1 MAITFNKDE
10 SKNEDEVE
18 NEYQSKNEK
27 RRSNMSISLDQID
40 LIMKRTNATYT
51 EAKDALEKSNGD
63 VVEALALLEKEG
75 KATRRSNVNSTQEQ
89 FNTYVDTLKTTH
101 FVLSKD
107 DHDYIHAP
115 LIAVLIAM
123 VLSFHVS
130 VIALV
135 IALICGFKIKL
146 TDKITHKVRFSND
159 DFMKS

>member
-10 SKNEDEVE
+10 SKNEDQL
-18 NEYQSKNEK
+18 NNEK
-27 RRSNMSISLDQID
+27 GRSNMSISLDQID

-51 EAKDALEKSNGD
+51 EAKDALERSNGD
-63 VVEALALLEKEG
+63 VVEALATLEKEG
-75 KATRRSNVNSTQEQ
+75 KTSRRTNVNSTQEQ

-115 LIAVLIAM
+115 LLAVLVTM
-123 VLSFHVS
+123 VLCFHVS

>member
-1 MAITFNKDE
+1 MAITFSKDE
-10 SKNEDEVE
+10 LKNE
-18 NEYQSKNEK
+18 NELKNEK
-27 RRSNMSISLDQID
+27 GRSNMSISLDQID

-51 EAKDALEKSNGD
+51 EAKDALERSNGD
-63 VVEALALLEKEG
+63 IVEALALLEKEG
-75 KATRRSNVNSTQEQ
+75 KATRRTNINTTQEQ
-89 FNTYVDTLKTTH
+89 INTYVDTLKTTH

-115 LIAVLIAM
+115 LIAVLVAT
-123 VLSFHVS
+123 VLCFHVS

>member
-1 MAITFNKDE
+1 MAITFSKDE
-10 SKNEDEVE
+10 SKNE
-18 NEYQSKNEK
+18 NELKNEK
-27 RRSNMSISLDQID
+27 GRSNMSISLDQID

-51 EAKDALEKSNGD
+51 EAKDALERSNGD
-63 VVEALALLEKEG
+63 IVEALALLEKEG
-75 KATRRSNVNSTQEQ
+75 KATRRTNINTTQEQ
-89 FNTYVDTLKTTH
+89 INTYVDTLKTTH

-115 LIAVLIAM
+115 LIAVLVAT
-123 VLSFHVS
+123 VLCFHVS

>member
-1 MAITFNKDE
+1 MAITFSKDE
-10 SKNEDEVE
+10 SKNE
-18 NEYQSKNEK
+18 NELKNEK
-27 RRSNMSISLDQID
+27 GRSNMSISLDQID

-51 EAKDALEKSNGD
+51 EAKDALERSNGD
-63 VVEALALLEKEG
+63 IVEALALLEKEG
-75 KATRRSNVNSTQEQ
+75 KATRRTNINTTQEQ
-89 FNTYVDTLKTTH
+89 INTYVDTLKTTH

-115 LIAVLIAM
+115 LIAVLVAT
-123 VLSFHVS
+123 VLCFHVS

-146 TDKITHKVRFSND
+146 TDKITHKVRFSNE

>member
-10 SKNEDEVE
+10 SKNE
-18 NEYQSKNEK
+18 NELKNEK
-27 RRSNMSISLDQID
+27 GRSNMSISLDQID

-51 EAKDALEKSNGD
+51 EAKDALERSNGD
-63 VVEALALLEKEG
+63 IVEALALLEKEG
-75 KATRRSNVNSTQEQ
+75 KATRRTNINTTQEQ
-89 FNTYVDTLKTTH
+89 INTYVDTLKTTH

-115 LIAVLIAM
+115 LIAVLVAT
-123 VLSFHVS
+123 VLCFHVS

-146 TDKITHKVRFSND
+146 TDKITHKVRFSNE

>member
-10 SKNEDEVE
+10 SKNE
-18 NEYQSKNEK
+18 NELKNEK
-27 RRSNMSISLDQID
+27 GRSNMSISLDQID

-51 EAKDALEKSNGD
+51 EAKDALERSNGD
-63 VVEALALLEKEG
+63 IVEALALLEKEG
-75 KATRRSNVNSTQEQ
+75 KATRRTNINTTQEQ
-89 FNTYVDTLKTTH
+89 INTYVDTLKTTH

-115 LIAVLIAM
+115 LIAVLVAT
-123 VLSFHVS
+123 VLCFHVS

>member
-10 SKNEDEVE
+10 SKNE
-18 NEYQSKNEK
+18 NELKNEK
-27 RRSNMSISLDQID
+27 GRSNMSISLDQID

-51 EAKDALEKSNGD
+51 EAKDALERSNGD
-63 VVEALALLEKEG
+63 IVEALALLEKEG
-75 KATRRSNVNSTQEQ
+75 KATRRTNINTTQEQ
-89 FNTYVDTLKTTH
+89 INTYVDTLKTTH

-107 DHDYIHAP
+107 EHDYIHAP
-115 LIAVLIAM
+115 LIAVLVAT
-123 VLSFHVS
+123 VLCFHVS

-146 TDKITHKVRFSND
+146 TDKITHKVRFSNE

>member
-1 MAITFNKDE
+1 MAITFSKDE
-10 SKNEDEVE
+10 LKNE
-18 NEYQSKNEK
+18 NELKNEK
-27 RRSNMSISLDQID
+27 GRSNMSISLDQID

-51 EAKDALEKSNGD
+51 EAKDALERSNGD
-63 VVEALALLEKEG
+63 IVEALALLEKEG
-75 KATRRSNVNSTQEQ
+75 KATRRTNINTTQEQ
-89 FNTYVDTLKTTH
+89 INTYVDTLKTTH

-115 LIAVLIAM
+115 LIAVLVAT
-123 VLSFHVS
+123 VLCFHVS

-146 TDKITHKVRFSND
+146 TDKITHKVRFSNE

>member
-1 MAITFNKDE
+1 MAITFSKDE
-10 SKNEDEVE
+10 LKNE
-18 NEYQSKNEK
+18 NELKNEK
-27 RRSNMSISLDQID
+27 GRSNMSISLDQID

-51 EAKDALEKSNGD
+51 EAKDALERSNGD
-63 VVEALALLEKEG
+63 IVEALALLEKEG
-75 KATRRSNVNSTQEQ
+75 KATRRTNINTTQEQ
-89 FNTYVDTLKTTH
+89 INTYVDTLKTTH

-115 LIAVLIAM
+115 LIAVLVAT
-123 VLSFHVS
+123 VLCFHVS

-146 TDKITHKVRFSND
+146 TDKITHNVRFSNE